1 MINSSSLK
9 RFLCAILSC
18 GIIFSNVSFASDVV
32 ISSTYKLADGVTFTK
47 EDIVDSDLDKHKS
60 FVIEYTP
67 DSPESA
73 IAFLYG
79 SNLNTRTTVTEL
91 VNNSPSEYGH
101 PVAAMNADFF
111 NMSTGLAESAIIKN
125 GKLLT
130 SDRDNYAFAF
140 DKKGTPFIDKPAVSM
155 ILNTPYDEYT
165 VLHFNKEFTEY
176 GLYLYSPD
184 YGTKTR
190 INEPS
195 VELILLPYS
204 HALDYEGLS
213 ALMYGEAGVPF
224 DLYLKVKKEADEERN
239 NENAANEDGEAD
251 AEIEKGDTA
260 DAENGE
266 SDVLEKS
273 VDEEA
278 EVAGE
283 YEIIVNKRYKNELE
297 EYAKE
302 NGFVQDGMMFYKFI
316 APEVVLGSSVG
327 AVVKEVRNNT
337 KGESLNIPEDCFVLA
352 ANAATQLFKI
362 EDVVEGDRI
371 EITFNCNER
380 FVGVSEAI
388 GCGALIVEDGTIKE
402 NTNLSHYFSP
412 NPRTAIGI
420 KKDGKIV
427 MFAVDGRQKG
437 YSNGLTLNQLSE
449 EMIRLGCVTAANFDG
464 GGSTVVKAY
473 IPGFSKISTVNS
485 PSDGSERKVSNAV
498 AFYNAK
504 EPDGSKAYSY
514 LDSEHRLV
522 LSNSELRLGR
532 AFFVDKAYYPSG
544 VSPENINK
552 REENKK
558 KKESN
563 VTDDKV
569 LQELFDNYMA
579 DSGEQ
584 TPEEEKIINYDYF
597 GFTYTVSDK
606 QGVIQDGFYRP
617 MGYVGDVTVISTSPE
632 GLKNEAVHYTSLGEV
647 DNITIQDGRSNMYVG
662 DTLDLSAKS
671 FYKGFEVVGGDNCYI
686 WKSNNSSALSIDD
699 DGVVTAKKAKDDVKI
714 TASFGENAG
723 VFYVNVLDLPFNDIS
738 TNWAKES
745 IILLYDN
752 GISNGEL
759 TDEGRFYYPSR
770 TFTRTEFCVMLARLL
785 GLTKAV
791 DAKPDEVQDV
801 QEESDGVGEEN
812 NPVSDEIDEP
822 TAATEFLDFES
833 IPEWAKDSVSAL
845 CDNGSLAGFEHITQ
859 EGKIF
864 DGSAFV
870 TRREVIRLIG
880 GLVED
885 APADYSVKYS
895 DIKPDDPDL
904 NCIKNVLHSGIFNG
918 YLDGTMRADNHLTRA
933 EVSAVFIR
941 LIEKM

>member
-1 MINSSSLK
+1 MIKSCFK
-9 RFLCAILSC
+9 RILCGILSC
-18 GIIFSNVSFASDVV
+18 GIIFSNSAFASDVV
-32 ISSTYKLADGVTFTK
+32 ISSTYMLADGITFTK

-67 DSPESA
+67 GSTESSM
-73 IAFLYG
+73 AFLYG

-91 VNNSPSEYGH
+91 VNNSPSEFGH

-111 NMSTGLAESAIIKN
+111 NMSTGLAESIIIKD
-125 GKLLT
+125 GRLLT
-130 SDRDNYAFAF
+130 SDRDNYSFAF
-140 DKKGTPFIDKPAVSM
+140 DKNGSAFIDKPAVSM
-155 ILNTPYDEYT
+155 ILNTPNNEYT

-190 INEPS
+190 ISKPS
-195 VELILLPYS
+195 VELVLLPYS
-204 HALDYEGLS
+204 HALDYEGIS
-213 ALMYGEAGVPF
+213 ALMYGEEGVPF
-224 DLYLKVKKEADEERN
+224 DLYLKVKKEVSEDDN
-239 NENAANEDGEAD
+239 NEIEDTEDNKDGEETKNSDTVAAEKSD
-251 AEIEKGDTA
+251 GDDLEKAEIE
-260 DAENGE
+260 E
-266 SDVLEKS
+266 
-273 VDEEA
+273 
-278 EVAGE
+278 E
-283 YEIIVNKRYKNELE
+283 YEIIVNERYKASIE
-297 EYAKE
+297 EYAEE
-302 NGFVQDGMMFYKFI
+302 NDFVQDGMMFYKFT
-316 APEVVLGSSVG
+316 APDVVLGSTVG

-337 KGESLNIPEDCFVLA
+337 KGESLTIPEDCFILA
-352 ANAATQLFKI
+352 ANATTQYFKI

-380 FVGVSEAI
+380 FIGVSEAI
-388 GCGALIVEDGTIKE
+388 GCGALIVEEGKIKE

-420 KKDGKIV
+420 KEDGKIV

-449 EMIRLGCVTAANFDG
+449 EMIRLGCVSAANFDG

-514 LDSEHRLV
+514 LDSEYRLV
-522 LSNSELRLGR
+522 LSNSELRLGKAYFVDR
-532 AFFVDKAYYPSG
+532 AFYPSG
-544 VSPENINK
+544 VSPEDVNK

-563 VTDDKV
+563 VTDDEV
-569 LQELFDNYMA
+569 LQQLFDNYTTN
-579 DSGEQ
+579 SNEQ
-584 TPEEEKIINYDYF
+584 LPEEERIINYDYF
-597 GFTYTVSDK
+597 GFTYTVADK

-617 MGYVGDVTVISTSPE
+617 MGYVGDVSVISTGPD
-632 GLKNEAVHYTSLGEV
+632 GLKNEAVRYTSLGEV
-647 DNITIQDGRSNMYVG
+647 DKITINDGRNNMYVG
-662 DTLDLSAKS
+662 DSYDLSAKS
-671 FYKGFEVVGGDNCYI
+671 FYKGFEVVGSDECYT
-686 WKSNNSSALSIDD
+686 WKSSNSSALSVDKNGI
-699 DGVVTAKKAKDDVKI
+699 VTAKNAGNKVKI

-723 VFYVNVLDLPFNDIS
+723 VFYINVFDLPFNDIS

-759 TDEGRFYYPSR
+759 TEDGRYYYPSR

-791 DAKPDEVQDV
+791 DAKPEEEQEDL
-801 QEESDGVGEEN
+801 QEESVEIGSEN
-812 NPVSDEIDEP
+812 DDVADEIIVP

-845 CDNGSLAGFEHITQ
+845 FDNGSLGGFEHVTQ
-859 EGKIF
+859 EGKMF
-864 DGSAFV
+864 DGSDFV

-885 APADYSVKYS
+885 APSDYTVKYS

-904 NCIKNVLHSGIFNG
+904 AYIKNVLYNGIFNG

-941 LIEKM
+941 LMDKM